1 MTDLDDLLNTSTDDV
16 KAPQGL
22 PAGSYKLRVG
32 QHTFDKSSQ
41 KQTPFVE
48 YACTPVEAGEEVD
61 EEELEEL
68 SNWREKT
75 IKARFYLSPNA
86 QFMLVNFL
94 KACGVETSGRTLKE
108 VIPEAQGCEV
118 WANITKQMMQDGQ
131 GSFNPSP
138 SQFFPADE

>member
-1 MTDLDDLLNTSTDDV
+1 MSDLDSLLNTSTSDI

-32 QHTFDKSSQ
+32 QHSFDESSQ
-41 KQTPFVE
+41 KKTPFVE
-48 YACTPVEAGEEVD
+48 FACTPVEAGEDVD
-61 EEELEEL
+61 EEELEEI

-94 KACGVETSGRTLKE
+94 KACGVETDGKKLKE
-108 VIPEAQGCEV
+108 LIPEVQGCEV
-118 WANITKQMMQDGQ
+118 WAKITKQAMQDGQ

-138 SQFFPADE
+138 NQFFPDE